1 MAFFTTKWQNMSLFY
16 LSIIHMPLNVVSLF
30 SGAGGLDLG
39 FKQADFNIV
48 FANEYDKDIWD
59 TYSFNHPETPL
70 DTRSIVNINAEDI
83 PDCDGIIG
91 GPPCQ
96 SWSAGGSQKGIED
109 PRGKL
114 FFNFINIISTKKPKF
129 FLAENVKGITSPK
142 HKDALNEIKSKFS
155 EAGYDLYVRKLNAED
170 YGVAQ
175 TRERIIFVGIRS
187 DLNKKYEFPEPLNQY
202 RCLKDIIWDL
212 RDSAVPSL
220 DRMTPNPETIIPN
233 HEFLI
238 DSFSPR
244 FMSRNRVR
252 SWNEPAFTV
261 QASGRQANIHPNAPK
276 MVKIGTDQFKFVE
289 EYSDQYRRLSVRE
302 SARIQ
307 GFPDDFIFKYSDI
320 NDGYKMIG
328 NAVNVEFAR
337 VLAESIKKALF

>member
-1 MAFFTTKWQNMSLFY
+1 
-16 LSIIHMPLNVVSLF
+16 MPLKIVSLF

-39 FKQADFNIV
+39 FKQAGFNIV

-70 DTRSIVNINAEDI
+70 DTRSIINIDAEEI
-83 PDCDGIIG
+83 PDCDGVIG

-96 SWSAGGSQKGIED
+96 SWSAGGSQKGIDD

-114 FFNFINIISTKKPKF
+114 FFNFIHIISTKKPKF

-142 HKDALNEIKSKFS
+142 HENALNEIKLKFS
-155 EAGYDLYVRKLNAED
+155 EAGYDLYVSKLNAED

-187 DLNKKYEFPEPLNQY
+187 DLNKKYEFPASLEI
-202 RCLKDIIWDL
+202 RKSLKDIIWDL

-220 DRMTPNPETIIPN
+220 DRMTPNPNTVVPN
-233 HEFLI
+233 HEFLV
-238 DSFSPR
+238 DSFSSR

-252 SWNEPAFTV
+252 SWDEPAFTV
-261 QASGRQANIHPNAPK
+261 QASGRQANIHSNAPK
-276 MVKIGTDQFKFVE
+276 MMKIGIDQFKFIE
-289 EYSDQYRRLSVRE
+289 EHNEKYRRLSVRE

-307 GFPDDFIFKYSDI
+307 GFPDEFIFKYSDI